1 MCGIAGF
8 NWQDPDLAN
17 RMAGALRHRGP
28 DDCGTF
34 SDASMSLGHTRL
46 SILDLSAKGHQ
57 PFVYRNRIIVYNGE
71 IYNFK
76 DIRLELQ
83 AAGYAFS
90 SDTDT
95 EVVLAAYDRWGPECV
110 NRFNGM
116 WAFCIYDPRL
126 RQLVLSRDR
135 FGVKPLYYTFD
146 GKRFLFASELKAI
159 RAADLSWTLNTAAV
173 NFYFYQ
179 KYIGRDLTIFENA
192 FKLLPGHNLIVD
204 LAGPRLTVERYYN
217 LEAEVVRQQAL
228 PLKERLDAV
237 ESVLVDA
244 VESRLVA
251 DVPVGAFL
259 SGGVDSSLISGI
271 ISRRHKDFKTF
282 SIGFKEASYDERRYA
297 RLVADHLGTDHT
309 TDVMDVDEAVLRRVL
324 EAMDEPFGDA
334 SVFPTVLLSEIA
346 RRKVTVCLSGDAGDE
361 VFAGYDTYKAFQLAQ
376 RMPEAAVR
384 AVRPLIERWPVSD
397 RKVTLGFKAKRFVR
411 DFGAPPV
418 QRHLDWMA
426 TFNDAARRPLLGDG
440 FIPSADLLGASEGR
454 DLLSIQLSD
463 IHNYLAEDILK
474 KVDLASM
481 LHSLE
486 VRVPFLDYRLVPMV
500 LSLPASYKIRGLTTK
515 WLLKR
520 IAAAYVP
527 ATIVRRPKRGFTS
540 PISQWIKS
548 SEWIRGAL
556 TEEAGYGH
564 GLVNASLVRQMLED
578 HLAARQD
585 WARPLWLVFVFNH
598 WWTTHGRP

>member
-1 MCGIAGF
+1 
-8 NWQDPDLAN
+8 
-17 RMAGALRHRGP
+17 
-28 DDCGTF
+28 
-34 SDASMSLGHTRL
+34 LG
-46 SILDLSAKGHQ
+46 
-57 PFVYRNRIIVYNGE
+57 
-71 IYNFK
+71 
-76 DIRLELQ
+76 
-83 AAGYAFS
+83 
-90 SDTDT
+90 
-95 EVVLAAYDRWGPECV
+95 
-110 NRFNGM
+110 
-116 WAFCIYDPRL
+116 
-126 RQLVLSRDR
+126 
-135 FGVKPLYYTFD
+135 
-146 GKRFLFASELKAI
+146 
-159 RAADLSWTLNTAAV
+159 WTLNAAAV

-179 KYIGRDLTIFENA
+179 KYIGRDLTIFENV
-192 FKLLPGHNLIVD
+192 FKLLPGHSLTFD
-204 LAGPRLTVERYYN
+204 LAGLRLTVERYYN

-228 PLKERLDAV
+228 PLAERLEAV

-282 SIGFKEASYDERRYA
+282 SIGFKEASYDERRYSQ
-297 RLVADHLGTDHT
+297 LVADHLGTDHT
-309 TDVMDVDEAVLRRVL
+309 TEVMDVDETVLRRVL

-346 RRKVTVCLSGDAGDE
+346 RRKVTVCLSGDAADE
-361 VFAGYDTYKAFQLAQ
+361 IFAGYDTYKGFRLAEAV
-376 RMPEAAVR
+376 PEAAVR
-384 AVRPLIERWPVSD
+384 AIRPLVERLPVSD

-426 TFNDAARRPLLGDG
+426 TFNDAARQPLLGG
-440 FIPSADLLGASEGR
+440 QFIPAAALLAPGEGR
-454 DLLSIQLSD
+454 DLLSLQLND

-486 VRVPFLDYRLVPMV
+486 VRVPFLDYRLVPLV

-520 IAAAYVP
+520 IAAGYMP
-527 ATIVRRPKRGFTS
+527 ARIVRRPKRGFTS

-548 SEWIRGAL
+548 SEWIRRAL
-556 TEEAGYGH
+556 TEKDYYGH
-564 GLVNASLVRQMLED
+564 GLVDATLVQRMLGD
-578 HLAARQD
+578 HLAGKQD
-585 WARPLWLVFVFNH
+585 WARHLWLVFVFNH
-598 WWTTHGRP
+598 WWMTHGRP